1 MAENKY
7 LDELTQKMLSGV
19 QEVFQSGRI
28 REYFK
33 AMSKLHTYSYRNS
46 ILIFSAC
53 PNATHVAG
61 YKTWLSLNRHV
72 KKDEKAIRIFAP
84 YKTTIKG
91 PENDQSDENAKE
103 EQKEITIIK
112 FRAISVFD
120 ISQTEG
126 DPLPQLAPPLQGGK
140 DDFSNI
146 LKAAQAITN
155 YSISFEDIPD
165 PGTYGYCEYGAKK
178 IVLRNGI
185 SEAQALKTL
194 FHEMAHS
201 WLHNLSMDKSQKE
214 IEAEAVSFIVS
225 EHFGLDTSSY
235 SFDYLAAWSHGMEA
249 DKLCALLQGIQSCA
263 KGMIERLENALQN
276 RYEIYQLRDSPE
288 TRPYF
293 FQGTKELKKLG
304 LTVRQENY
312 EKVYSSPL
320 TPGITLDH
328 IFEKFNINHPED
340 FTGHSLSV
348 SDIVV
353 LHENGKTTVHY
364 VDRSGYT
371 IIPDFV
377 KEPEQNPKISSE
389 LLDEQNTDLSKL
401 PYSTKFLQK
410 VPGAMPPVKNT
421 IIVNLFAGPGA
432 GKTTCAWEIAS
443 ELKKRN
449 IQAEYVPEYAKE
461 LVWDEKRELLD
472 GSLKNQRKLFQE
484 QNHRL
489 ARLIGKVDVVV
500 TDAPILLN
508 QVYLKEPNPDFQKEI
523 MDTFHSYH
531 NFNLFV
537 KRGDYYEQSG
547 RLHTL
552 EESRQKDE
560 EVKQLLNSN
569 RIYYGTYFH
578 STIQKCVDNIV
589 YSMNHNKA
597 FQASA
602 SLSPGAELVPPKQS
616 SSEKAEPISPILLK
630 QELRSISDTL
640 TDAVNGVNK
649 LEKAGGEHLA
659 SLVREYKEIRDKN
672 PQALSR
678 EIQEH
683 IAQELENYFS
693 LKKIYGEVDL
703 DKLYQASMDKLEAL
717 YTVMENQ
724 KNPVGAD
731 PDEYQNIKDFLS
743 DTLTHSDDG
752 SSLSL
757 RLQVLLSTSPLLRET
772 PVPAP
777 QPDQKAELVP
787 PFEKSKETK
796 PDRHCKSPI
805 QQYCQAKPSVQE
817 NMLTR

>member
-1 MAENKY
+1 
-7 LDELTQKMLSGV
+7 
-19 QEVFQSGRI
+19 
-28 REYFK
+28 
-33 AMSKLHTYSYRNS
+33 
-46 ILIFSAC
+46 
-53 PNATHVAG
+53 
-61 YKTWLSLNRHV
+61 
-72 KKDEKAIRIFAP
+72 
-84 YKTTIKG
+84 
-91 PENDQSDENAKE
+91 
-103 EQKEITIIK
+103 
-112 FRAISVFD
+112 
-120 ISQTEG
+120 
-126 DPLPQLAPPLQGGK
+126 
-140 DDFSNI
+140 
-146 LKAAQAITN
+146 
-155 YSISFEDIPD
+155 
-165 PGTYGYCEYGAKK
+165 
-178 IVLRNGI
+178 
-185 SEAQALKTL
+185 
-194 FHEMAHS
+194 
-201 WLHNLSMDKSQKE
+201 
-214 IEAEAVSFIVS
+214 
-225 EHFGLDTSSY
+225 
-235 SFDYLAAWSHGMEA
+235 ME
-249 DKLCALLQGIQSCA
+249 
-263 KGMIERLENALQN
+263 
-276 RYEIYQLRDSPE
+276 
-288 TRPYF
+288 
-293 FQGTKELKKLG
+293 
-304 LTVRQENY
+304 
-312 EKVYSSPL
+312 
-320 TPGITLDH
+320 
-328 IFEKFNINHPED
+328 
-340 FTGHSLSV
+340 
-348 SDIVV
+348 
-353 LHENGKTTVHY
+353 
-364 VDRSGYT
+364 
-371 IIPDFV
+371 
-377 KEPEQNPKISSE
+377 
-389 LLDEQNTDLSKL
+389 EQNTDLSKL

-410 VPGAMPPVKNT
+410 APGAMPPVKNT

-523 MDTFHSYH
+523 MDTFRSYH

-597 FQASA
+597 FQAPA
-602 SLSPGAELVPPKQS
+602 SLSPGAELIPPKQS

-630 QELRSISDTL
+630 QELSGISNTL

-672 PQALSR
+672 PQALSQ

-724 KNPVGAD
+724 KNPAGAD
-731 PDEYQNIKDFLS
+731 PEEYQNIKDFLS

-757 RLQVLLSTSPLLRET
+757 RLQVLLSTSPLLRKT
-772 PVPAP
+772 PIPTP

-805 QQYCQAKPSVQE
+805 QQYCQAKSSVQE
-817 NMLTR
+817 KMLTR